1 MYIYQKAIQCGVKEL
16 VKQYMESEEKSF
28 DSFISEDVIST
39 NFSSD
44 VVPENKLDMEKEEIE
59 EI

>member
-1 MYIYQKAIQCGVKEL
+1 
-16 VKQYMESEEKSF
+16 MESEEKSF